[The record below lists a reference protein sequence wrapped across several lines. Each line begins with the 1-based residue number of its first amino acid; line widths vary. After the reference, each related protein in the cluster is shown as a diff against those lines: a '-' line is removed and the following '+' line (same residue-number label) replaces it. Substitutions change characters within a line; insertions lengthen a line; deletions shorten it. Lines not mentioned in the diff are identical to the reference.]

1 MTDRGVKL
9 VLGGLLH
16 DVGKVIYRQGDD
28 RRKHSTSGYDFL
40 KEEVNLS
47 DSDVLDSVRYHHA
60 DTLRNADISKDSPA
74 YIVYMAD
81 NIASA
86 ADRRKNDSEDSGF
99 EISMPLQSVF
109 NILNHNNEEK
119 YYEPKT
125 LDDRDDI
132 NYPVSEKKK
141 FDQSFYTKVKA
152 NLIDNLRGLEWSRE
166 YTNSLLEVL
175 EANLSYVP
183 SSTAKNEPADI
194 SLFDHMKLTAAAASC
209 ILEYLDEQ
217 KVTDYKEKLYVKGTE
232 FYSEHSFLLYSMDI
246 SGIQDFIYTITSE
259 NALKT
264 LRARSFYL
272 EIMLEHIMDCLLNE
286 LNLSRANIIY
296 SGGGHCYILMP
307 NTKKA
312 KTSVHQ
318 YMDMVNNWLLETFE
332 ISLYVSWGYAECSA
346 DMLKNNPEGSYEQ
359 IFRTV
364 SQEISKRKN
373 HRYTAKEIKYLNEK
387 VYDNYVR
394 ECKVCK
400 GIKKVNEN
408 GICPVCSAIERFSKN
423 VLYEKFFTVTLEKTD
438 DALPLPGN
446 YYLTSDNEESLKN
459 KMRQDDTFVRAYS
472 KNKMVTGRHIATKLW
487 VGDYTDKSTFEEYAH
502 DSEGIERIGVIR
514 ADVDNL
520 GQAFVSGFENPEN
533 HNRYVTLSRTAAL
546 SRHLSLFF
554 KRDINKILENG
565 TYSIQG
571 GKSKLRKAVI
581 CYSGGD
587 DLFIV
592 GAWNEIIELAVDIRR
607 KFERYTQ
614 GTLTLSAGIGI
625 YPEGYP
631 ISAIAGEVAD
641 MENSSKLLPGK
652 NAVTI
657 FPDGGYYDIID
668 SSGRKLKVSDGTYT
682 WQEFEDY
689 VLEEKYKHIYTF
701 FQVSE
706 YRGKNFLYNLLE
718 LIRSRD
724 EKINFARYV
733 YTLSRLEPDR
743 KASPE
748 QRVAYQKFSSKMYEW
763 YQGENSD
770 EDCRHLKTAMTLYAY
785 LTREKEENIDAGR
798 L

>member
-28 RRKHSTSGYDFL
+28 RRKHSRSGYDFL

-47 DSDVLDSVRYHHA
+47 DGDVLDSVRYHHA
-60 DTLRNADISKDSPA
+60 DALRNADISKDSLA
-74 YIVYMAD
+74 YIVYIAD

-86 ADRRKNDSEDSGF
+86 ADRRKNNSEDSGF

-125 LDDRDDI
+125 LDDRDNI

-152 NLIDNLRGLEWSRE
+152 NLIDNLRGLEWSQE

-183 SSTAKNEPADI
+183 SSTAKNELADI

-217 KVTDYKEKLYVKGTE
+217 KVTDYKEKLYVKGSE

-272 EIMLEHIMDCLLNE
+272 EIMMEHIMDCLLNE

-312 KTSVHQ
+312 KTSVQQ

-400 GIKKVNEN
+400 GIRKVNEN
-408 GICPVCSAIERFSKN
+408 GICPVCSAIERFSKKCS
-423 VLYEKFFTVTLEKTD
+423 V
-438 DALPLPGN
+438 
-446 YYLTSDNEESLKN
+446 
-459 KMRQDDTFVRAYS
+459 
-472 KNKMVTGRHIATKLW
+472 
-487 VGDYTDKSTFEEYAH
+487 
-502 DSEGIERIGVIR
+502 
-514 ADVDNL
+514 
-520 GQAFVSGFENPEN
+520 
-533 HNRYVTLSRTAAL
+533 
-546 SRHLSLFF
+546 
-554 KRDINKILENG
+554 
-565 TYSIQG
+565 
-571 GKSKLRKAVI
+571 
-581 CYSGGD
+581 
-587 DLFIV
+587 
-592 GAWNEIIELAVDIRR
+592 
-607 KFERYTQ
+607 
-614 GTLTLSAGIGI
+614 
-625 YPEGYP
+625 
-631 ISAIAGEVAD
+631 
-641 MENSSKLLPGK
+641 
-652 NAVTI
+652 
-657 FPDGGYYDIID
+657 
-668 SSGRKLKVSDGTYT
+668 
-682 WQEFEDY
+682 
-689 VLEEKYKHIYTF
+689 
-701 FQVSE
+701 
-706 YRGKNFLYNLLE
+706 
-718 LIRSRD
+718 
-724 EKINFARYV
+724 
-733 YTLSRLEPDR
+733 
-743 KASPE
+743 
-748 QRVAYQKFSSKMYEW
+748 
-763 YQGENSD
+763 
-770 EDCRHLKTAMTLYAY
+770 
-785 LTREKEENIDAGR
+785 
-798 L
+798 